1 MKVPER
7 TPEALKRL
15 HSLTGMIPLGAFL
28 IEHLVVNAFAL
39 GGPPA
44 FRHATGT
51 LGRIPFLTALELALI
66 AAPLAVHSVLGI
78 LIATELRADGRPDWP
93 DARTAFQRVTGLLVL
108 PYLIYHVWSTRLSP
122 DVTRHGADL
131 FAIMAKQVRTP
142 GGLLFH
148 VLGVTIVACHFGNG
162 LRGFAVRWGLART
175 PGAERAAGRLGLALS
190 AALAVVAVASL
201 FAFRRAAAVPGLA
214 P

>member
-28 IEHLVVNAFAL
+28 IEHLAVNAFAL
-39 GGPPA
+39 AGPPA

-51 LGRIPFLTALELALI
+51 LDRIPFLTAFELVLI

-78 LIATELRADGRPDWP
+78 LIATELRPDGRPDWP

-122 DVTRHGADL
+122 DATRHGADL
-131 FAIMAKQVRTP
+131 FATMAKQVRTP

-148 VLGVTIVACHFGNG
+148 ALGVTIVACHFGTG
-162 LRGFAVRWGLART
+162 LRGFAVRWGLARS
-175 PGAERAAGRLGLALS
+175 PQAERAAGRLGLALS
-190 AALAVVAVASL
+190 AALAVLAVASL
-201 FAFRRAAAVPGLA
+201 LAFRRAAAVAGLA

>member
-7 TPEALKRL
+7 TSEALKRL

-28 IEHLVVNAFAL
+28 IEHLMVNA
-39 GGPPA
+39 
-44 FRHATGT
+44 
-51 LGRIPFLTALELALI
+51 
-66 AAPLAVHSVLGI
+66 
-78 LIATELRADGRPDWP
+78 
-93 DARTAFQRVTGLLVL
+93 
-108 PYLIYHVWSTRLSP
+108 
-122 DVTRHGADL
+122 
-131 FAIMAKQVRTP
+131 
-142 GGLLFH
+142 
-148 VLGVTIVACHFGNG
+148 LGVTIVACHFGNG

-190 AALAVVAVASL
+190 AALALVAVASL